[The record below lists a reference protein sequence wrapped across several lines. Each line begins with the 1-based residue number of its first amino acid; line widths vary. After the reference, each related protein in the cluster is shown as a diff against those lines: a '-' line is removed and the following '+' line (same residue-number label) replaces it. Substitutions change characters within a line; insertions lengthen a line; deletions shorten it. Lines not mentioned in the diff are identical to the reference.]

1 MLRANYTEVEQ
12 NTFRQLR
19 YSYPDERIMQRFEI
33 LWLHACGKFAPE
45 IATIVKQHPDTVRNV
60 INMFKKGGIKLI
72 TTIDSNHPTSDLEKH
87 QTSIIEEF
95 TLRPPATAKE
105 AAARIEKLTGIKRSP
120 ERVRIFMAKLGMKF
134 RKTAAIPAK
143 ADLEKQ
149 EEFKKNVGARNS
161 KGESR

>member
-1 MLRANYTEVEQ
+1 MLRANYTEEEQ
-12 NTFRQLR
+12 NTFQQLR
-19 YSYPDERIMQRFEI
+19 YSYPDARIMRRFEI
-33 LWLHACGKFAPE
+33 LWLHARGKFAPE
-45 IATIVKQHPDTVRNV
+45 IATLVQQNPRTVRDV
-60 INMFKKGGIKLI
+60 INMYKNGGLKLV
-72 TTIDSNHPTSDLEKH
+72 TTIDSNRPTSDLEKY

-120 ERVRIFMAKLGMKF
+120 ERVRIFMANMGMKF

-149 EEFKKNVGARNS
+149 EEFKK
-161 KGESR
+161 KCCILK

>member
-1 MLRANYTEVEQ
+1 MQRAHYTEDEK
-12 NTFRQLR
+12 NTFQQLR
-19 YSYPDERIMQRFEI
+19 YCYPNERIMRRFEI

-45 IATIVKQHPDTVRNV
+45 IAKLVKQNPATVREV
-60 INMFKKGGIKLI
+60 INKFKKGGMKLV
-72 TTIDSNHPTSDLEKH
+72 TTIDSNHPTSILEKH
-87 QTSIIEEF
+87 QTSLIDEF

-120 ERVRIFMAKLGMKF
+120 ESVRVFMIKIGMKF

-149 EEFKKNVGARNS
+149 EEFKKKCWNL
-161 KGESR
+161 K